1 MASFLSQMRNVDA
14 SGFVLRNQQT
24 GAVVATH
31 LLPAFD
37 SATRN
42 VGLLGRHSLDPGTAM
57 IIAPT
62 NAVHTFFMRF
72 PIDIAFVKKDG
83 RILKIR
89 ERLPAWRMA
98 AAWGAYAVVEMPAG
112 SFDLAATAKGDFL
125 EVARP

>member
-1 MASFLSQMRNVDA
+1 MASFLTQMRNADA
-14 SGFVLRNQQT
+14 HGFVLRNQQT
-24 GAVVATH
+24 GTVVATH

-37 SATRN
+37 SKTRN
-42 VGLLGRHSLDPGTAM
+42 VGLLGRRSLDPGTAM

-72 PIDIAFVKKDG
+72 PIDIAFVQKDG

-112 SFDLAATAKGDFL
+112 SFDVAATAKGDFL
-125 EVARP
+125 EIARP

>member
-1 MASFLSQMRNVDA
+1 MASFLTQMRNGDA
-14 SGFVLRNQQT
+14 HGFVLRNQQT
-24 GAVVATH
+24 GTVVATH

-37 SATRN
+37 SKTRN
-42 VGLLGRHSLDPGTAM
+42 VGLLGRRSLDPGTAM

-72 PIDIAFVKKDG
+72 PIDIAFVQKDG

-112 SFDLAATAKGDFL
+112 SFDVAATAKGDFL
-125 EVARP
+125 EIARP

>member
-1 MASFLSQMRNVDA
+1 MASFLTQMRHADA
-14 SGFVLRNQQT
+14 SAFVLRNQQT

-31 LLPAFD
+31 LLPAFE
-37 SATRN
+37 SKTRN
-42 VGLLGRHSLDPGTAM
+42 VGLLGRRSLDPGTAM

-62 NAVHTFFMRF
+62 NAIHTFFMRF

-89 ERLPAWRMA
+89 AGLPAWRMA

-112 SFDLAATAKGDFL
+112 SFDLAATATGDFL

>member
-1 MASFLSQMRNVDA
+1 MPSFLSPLRNADA

-24 GAVVATH
+24 GTVVATH

-37 SATRN
+37 SKTRN
-42 VGLLGRHSLDPGTAM
+42 VGLLGRQSLDPRTAM

-72 PIDIAFVKKDG
+72 PIDIAFVEKDG

-89 ERLPAWRMA
+89 KRLPAWRLA
-98 AAWGAYAVVEMPAG
+98 GAWGAYAVVEMAAG
-112 SFDLAATAKGDFL
+112 SF
-125 EVARP
+125 EVAGTGTGDRLTVERP

>member
-1 MASFLSQMRNVDA
+1 MASFLTQMRSADA
-14 SGFVLRNQQT
+14 SGFVLRNRQT

-37 SATRN
+37 SKTRN

-72 PIDIAFVKKDG
+72 PIDIAFVKRDG

-98 AAWGAYAVVEMPAG
+98 AAWGAYAVVEMAAG
-112 SFDLAATAKGDFL
+112 SFEAAGTGTGDTIAV
-125 EVARP
+125 ERP

>member
-1 MASFLSQMRNVDA
+1 MPSFLSPLRNTDA
-14 SGFVLRNQQT
+14 IGFVLRNQQT
-24 GAVVATH
+24 GTVVATH

-37 SATRN
+37 SKTRN
-42 VGLLGRHSLDPGTAM
+42 VGLLGRQSLDPGTAM

-89 ERLPAWRMA
+89 KRLPAWRLA
-98 AAWGAYAVVEMPAG
+98 GAWGGYAVVEMAAG
-112 SFDLAATAKGDFL
+112 SFEAAGTGAGDCITV
-125 EVARP
+125 ERP

>member
-1 MASFLSQMRNVDA
+1 MASFLTQMRRADA
-14 SGFVLRNQQT
+14 SGFVLRNRQT
-24 GAVVATH
+24 GTVVATH

-37 SATRN
+37 SRTRN

-62 NAVHTFFMRF
+62 NAIHTFFMRF

-89 ERLPAWRMA
+89 AGVPAWRMT

>member
-1 MASFLSQMRNVDA
+1 MPSFLSPLRNADA

-24 GAVVATH
+24 GTVVATH

-37 SATRN
+37 SKTRN
-42 VGLLGRHSLDPGTAM
+42 VGLLGRQSLDPGTAM

-89 ERLPAWRMA
+89 KRLPAWRMA
-98 AAWGAYAVVEMPAG
+98 ASWDAYAVVEMAAG
-112 SFDLAATAKGDFL
+112 SFEAAGTDVGDCITV
-125 EVARP
+125 ERP

>member
-1 MASFLSQMRNVDA
+1 MASFLTQMRNADA
-14 SGFVLRNQQT
+14 GAFVLRNQQT

-37 SATRN
+37 SRTRN
-42 VGLLGRHSLDPGTAM
+42 VGLLGRRSLDPGTAM

-89 ERLPAWRMA
+89 DRLPAWRMA

-112 SFDLAATAKGDFL
+112 SFDLAGTAKGDFL

>member
-1 MASFLSQMRNVDA
+1 MASFLTQMRNADA
-14 SGFVLRNQQT
+14 SGFVLRNQQS

-31 LLPAFD
+31 LIPAFD

-42 VGLLGRHSLDPGTAM
+42 VGLLGRHSLDPGSAM

-89 ERLPAWRMA
+89 ERLPAWRIT
-98 AAWGAYAVVEMPAG
+98 AAWGAYAVVEMAAG
-112 SFDLAATAKGDFL
+112 SFEAAGTGAGDCITV
-125 EVARP
+125 ERP

>member
-1 MASFLSQMRNVDA
+1 MASFLTQMRNADA
-14 SGFVLRNQQT
+14 SAFVLRNQQT

-112 SFDLAATAKGDFL
+112 SFDLAATATGDVL

>member
-1 MASFLSQMRNVDA
+1 MAHQ
-14 SGFVLRNQQT
+14 
-24 GAVVATH
+24 

-42 VGLLGRHSLDPGTAM
+42 AGLLGRHSLDPGTAM

-62 NAVHTFFMRF
+62 NAIHTFFMRF
-72 PIDIAFVKKDG
+72 PIDVAFVKKDG

-89 ERLPAWRMA
+89 DRLPAWRLA

-112 SFDLAATAKGDFL
+112 SFDLAATAKGDVL

>member
-1 MASFLSQMRNVDA
+1 MPSFLSPLRNADA

-24 GAVVATH
+24 GTVVATH

-37 SATRN
+37 SKTRN
-42 VGLLGRHSLDPGTAM
+42 VGLLGRQSLDPRTAM

-72 PIDIAFVKKDG
+72 PIDIAFVEKDG

-89 ERLPAWRMA
+89 KRLPAWRMA
-98 AAWGAYAVVEMPAG
+98 AAWGAYAVVEMAAG
-112 SFDLAATAKGDFL
+112 SF
-125 EVARP
+125 EVAGTGTGDRLTVDRR

>member
-1 MASFLSQMRNVDA
+1 MPSFLSPLRNADA

-24 GAVVATH
+24 GTVVATH

-37 SATRN
+37 SKTRN
-42 VGLLGRHSLDPGTAM
+42 VGLLGRQSLDPGTAM

-72 PIDIAFVKKDG
+72 PIDIAFVKRDG

-89 ERLPAWRMA
+89 KRLPAWRLA
-98 AAWGAYAVVEMPAG
+98 GAWGGYAVVEMAAG
-112 SFDLAATAKGDFL
+112 SFEAAGTSAGDCITV
-125 EVARP
+125 ERP

>member
-1 MASFLSQMRNVDA
+1 MASFLTQMRNADA
-14 SGFVLRNQQT
+14 GGFVLRNQRT

-31 LLPAFD
+31 LIPGFD

-42 VGLLGRHSLDPGTAM
+42 VGLLGRDSLDPGSAM

-89 ERLPAWRMA
+89 ERLPAWRIA
-98 AAWGAYAVVEMPAG
+98 AAWGAYAVVEMAGG
-112 SFDLAATAKGDFL
+112 SFELAATAPGDRL
-125 EVARP
+125 TVERP

>member
-1 MASFLSQMRNVDA
+1 MPSFLAQLRTADA
-14 SGFVLRNQQT
+14 SEFVLRNRGT
-24 GAVVATH
+24 GNVVATH

-42 VGLLGRHSLDPGTAM
+42 AGLLGRQSLDPGTAM

-62 NAVHTFFMRF
+62 SAVHTFFMRF

-89 ERLPAWRMA
+89 DRLPAWRMA

-112 SFDLAATAKGDFL
+112 SFALTATVVGEFL
-125 EVARP
+125 EVVRP